1 MAAAAVAGSTSHQ
14 QDQEGTSVDGAVVE
28 GIVSFSEDEDAND
41 SVKDAFDSDATN
53 DADYKPTSTVSF
65 WIDYLF
71 VSLKMWE
78 HGRGGVK
85 GHNNGRF

>member
-65 WIDYLF
+65 
-71 VSLKMWE
+71 
-78 HGRGGVK
+78 
-85 GHNNGRF
+85 